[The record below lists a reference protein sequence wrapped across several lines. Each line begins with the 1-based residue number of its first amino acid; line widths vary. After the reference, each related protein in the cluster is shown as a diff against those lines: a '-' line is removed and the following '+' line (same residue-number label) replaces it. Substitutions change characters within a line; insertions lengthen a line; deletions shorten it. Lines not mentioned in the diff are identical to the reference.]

1 MVAAMTTLRD
11 RVDALHAYAVAND
24 NRFLRYVAGT
34 ARLLM
39 NVWKQ
44 LVVDQALQSAAALAF
59 TTLLALVPLLA
70 VSFAVLR
77 ALVPGEAMAG
87 QIREWMLNTLLA
99 DSINDVI
106 PFIEDILGRAS
117 NGTVGLVGFSF
128 LLITSVSLLMSVE
141 KSFNRV
147 WRVSAQRPMYARL
160 TAFYSV
166 ITLAPALI
174 GLGFIVDGWIKT
186 HLGAV
191 GSAINVILP
200 WLLEAF
206 ALTLMY
212 KVLPHT
218 RVKWRAALTGG
229 LIAAVGLELTQWGFD
244 VYVTSVFDGSVRA
257 RIYGGFGL
265 IPIFCLWLY
274 ILWIIILGGV
284 EMSYLAQHYRALTTA
299 IITSRGRRK
308 GILPPAPTAYLIAR
322 VFYEIAA
329 HFNGPGGGLS
339 PREVADR
346 LHLELDEVQPA
357 LALLRNGG
365 MLLKVEGT
373 EGDEQAVPGR
383 PLDQITLG
391 ALVRLVKSDGYDV
404 GELPGSGALEEHLR
418 AADTAADAALE
429 VTIAELIT
437 PRSSHSRS

>member
-1 MVAAMTTLRD
+1 MSTLRD
-11 RVDALHAYAVAND
+11 RIDTLHAYAVAKEKRLL
-24 NRFLRYVAGT
+24 RFVTGT

-77 ALVPGEAMAG
+77 AVVPGEALAS

-106 PFIEDILGRAS
+106 PFIKDILGRAS

-128 LLITSVSLLMSVE
+128 LMITSLSLLMSVE
-141 KSFNRV
+141 KAFNRV

-166 ITLAPALI
+166 ITLAPALV
-174 GLGFIVDGWIKT
+174 GVGFIIDGWIKS
-186 HLGAV
+186 HLGAFGSTV
-191 GSAINVILP
+191 GVVLP
-200 WLLEAF
+200 WLLEAL

-212 KVLPHT
+212 KMLPHT
-218 RVKWRAALTGG
+218 RVMWRAALTGG
-229 LIAAVGLELTQWGFD
+229 LIAAIGLELTQWGFD
-244 VYVTSVFDGSVRA
+244 IYVTSVFDGSVRA

-274 ILWIIILGGV
+274 ILWIIILSGV
-284 EMSYLAQHYRALTTA
+284 EMSYLAQHYRALSSA
-299 IITSRGRRK
+299 IIASRGRRK
-308 GILPPAPTAYLIAR
+308 GILPPAPTAYLVAR

-329 HFNGPGGGLS
+329 HFQAPGGGLS
-339 PREVADR
+339 PRDVADR
-346 LHLELDEVQPA
+346 LQIELDEVQPA
-357 LALLRNGG
+357 LTLLRHGG
-365 MLLKVEGT
+365 MLLKVEAE
-373 EGDEQAVPGR
+373 EGEQAVPAR
-383 PLDQITLG
+383 PLDQITLA
-391 ALVRLVKSDGYDV
+391 ALARLVKSDGYDI
-404 GELPGSGALEEHLR
+404 GELPGSTPLEEHLR
-418 AADTAADAALE
+418 AADLAADAALKI
-429 VTIAELIT
+429 TIAELLT
-437 PRSSHSRS
+437 RRSSRTGS